1 MSVFSTCHRPSATP
15 HFSLIL
21 NVFFCHVPIVHF
33 TLKKDLVYN
42 IFVFVERYVIFLND
56 IEVKNLKKRF
66 GDFDAL
72 KDISIEIKSG
82 EFLAILG
89 PNGAGKSTFLKIMT
103 TLLKG
108 YDGKVEICGY
118 DIEKYPKKVREQ
130 IGVVPENFI
139 LYDRL
144 TAMENMV
151 FFGELYH
158 LSRETA
164 LKRAEKLLKDVEMWE
179 WRNKKV
185 ENFSFGMKQRVNIV
199 RALMNDPKVVFLDEP
214 TASLDIKSALT
225 VKKLLKEINALN
237 KTIVF
242 TTHILSEVEELATKI
257 AILNFGQLVAFGAP
271 DELSIMAE
279 DQKDLI
285 VEIEKNDSKNYKA
298 FFDKSGIKLEITG
311 NTMKFMYSDGNELEK
326 IIKLISESK
335 IPLRSINSSDR
346 NFNRIFLKLTDK
358 GRDKN

>member
-1 MSVFSTCHRPSATP
+1 
-15 HFSLIL
+15 
-21 NVFFCHVPIVHF
+21 
-33 TLKKDLVYN
+33 
-42 IFVFVERYVIFLND
+42 LND

-66 GDFDAL
+66 GNFDVL
-72 KDISIEIKSG
+72 KDISIEVKSG

-89 PNGAGKSTFLKIMT
+89 PNGAGKSTLLKIMT
-103 TLLKG
+103 TLLKH

-164 LKRAEKLLKDVEMWE
+164 LKRAEKLLKDVGMWE

-185 ENFSFGMKQRVNIV
+185 GTFSFGMKQRVNIV
-199 RALMNDPKVVFLDEP
+199 RALMNDPKVIFLDEP
-214 TASLDIKSALT
+214 TTSLDIKSALT
-225 VKKLLKEINALN
+225 VKTLLKEINSSN

-257 AILNFGQLVAFGAP
+257 AVLNFGKLVAFGKP
-271 DELSIMAE
+271 DELSTMVE
-279 DQKDLI
+279 QDQRDLI
-285 VEIEKNDSKNYKA
+285 VEVEEDSKNYKA
-298 FFDKSGIKLEITG
+298 FFDKNDIKVEMNG
-311 NTMKFMYSDGNELEK
+311 STMKFLYADGKELEK
-326 IIKLISESK
+326 IIKIISDFK
-335 IPLRSINSSDR
+335 IPVKSINSSDR
-346 NFNRIFLKLTDK
+346 NFDKVFLKLIDK

>member
-1 MSVFSTCHRPSATP
+1 
-15 HFSLIL
+15 
-21 NVFFCHVPIVHF
+21 
-33 TLKKDLVYN
+33 
-42 IFVFVERYVIFLND
+42 LND

-66 GDFDAL
+66 GNFDVL

-82 EFLAILG
+82 DFLAVLG
-89 PNGAGKSTFLKIMT
+89 PNGAGKSTFLRIMT
-103 TLLKG
+103 TLLKR
-108 YDGKVEICGY
+108 YEGKVEICGY

-130 IGVVPENFI
+130 IGVVLEDFI

-144 TAMENMV
+144 TAMENMI

-158 LSRETA
+158 LSRKTA
-164 LKRAEKLLKDVEMWE
+164 LSRAEKLLKDVEMWE

-185 ENFSFGMKQRVNIV
+185 GKFSFGMKQRVNIA
-199 RALMNDPKVVFLDEP
+199 RALMNDPKVIFLDEP

-225 VKKLLKEINALN
+225 VKKLLKEINSSN

-257 AILNFGQLVAFGAP
+257 AILNLGQLVAFGAP

-279 DQKDLI
+279 DKKDLV
-285 VEIEKNDSKNYKA
+285 VELEKNDSRNYKA
-298 FFDKSGIKLEITG
+298 FFDKNGVRLEMIG
-311 NTMKFMYSDGNELEK
+311 NTMKFAYSDGEELEK
-326 IIKLISESK
+326 IIKLISEFE
-335 IPLRSINSSDR
+335 IPIKSINSSNR
-346 NFNRIFLKLTDK
+346 NFDKIFLKLTDK